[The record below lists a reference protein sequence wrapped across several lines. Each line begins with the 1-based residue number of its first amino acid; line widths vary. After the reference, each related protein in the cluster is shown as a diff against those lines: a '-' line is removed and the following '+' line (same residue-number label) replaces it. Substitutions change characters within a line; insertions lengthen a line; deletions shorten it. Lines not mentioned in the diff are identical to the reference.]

1 MTARQQQLVE
11 IRASLRARFGRN
23 PSTRELAKAMN
34 CSQFNVWRMLKGMGF
49 AESRSGFV

>member
-11 IRASLRARFGRN
+11 LRASLRARFGRN

-34 CSQFNVWRMLKGMGF
+34 CSQFNVWRMLKGLHI
-49 AESRSGFV
+49 SGCV